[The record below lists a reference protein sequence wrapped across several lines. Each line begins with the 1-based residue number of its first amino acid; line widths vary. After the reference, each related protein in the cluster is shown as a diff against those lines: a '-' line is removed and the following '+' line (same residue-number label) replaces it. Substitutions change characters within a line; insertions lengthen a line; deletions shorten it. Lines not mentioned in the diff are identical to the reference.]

1 MSETPACDLPPA
13 HQNNSNGSSGAV
25 PALRSQ
31 DFESTF
37 ELLLT
42 LVYPSKRVRTSS
54 KKTKNMKPE
63 SDNKGPYDV
72 PINIEWDAFLGVV
85 AEKLMV
91 VPSTLVVTSFKWHWL
106 KPASS
111 PWLPIQD
118 ENGFA
123 SMLKK
128 VKTKSDPY
136 IIVRMQA
143 PIQRKVTATLVFDIE
158 DELDSDLED
167 TNRVSKKVCILS
179 HCSRSVTQF
188 PQAKLD
194 DALEEIVAKL
204 AEKYPPG
211 LCDHHLDLPCFHHR
225 VSDLHFNLDCPRL
238 LVWAQAIKSK
248 RATYKKVPI
257 LSPMF
262 KASLALKFASKNA
275 KKATDSD
282 ITAATNTPPVMQL
295 STFAQGQMPT
305 MPFANFPQYPQ
316 VPFPQMYPQ
325 MPSPLPPFMG
335 YAPSMPYPGNP
346 FVAAGP
352 SMVPMPMKAPRSP
365 PSSPPTANCTVAE
378 FCELYDLGEQAEVGL
393 ERLGFR
399 FGDDLSTVTA
409 DEYAIAGFKPLEW
422 RRVLRA
428 YRKLKHDNHY

>member
-31 DFESTF
+31 DLESTF

-63 SDNKGPYDV
+63 SDNKGPYNV
-72 PINIEWDAFLGVV
+72 PINIEWDAFLRVV

-91 VPSTLVVTSFKWHWL
+91 VPSTLVVTSFEWHWL

-123 SMLKK
+123 SMLQK
-128 VKTKSDPY
+128 VKTN
-136 IIVRMQA
+136 
-143 PIQRKVTATLVFDIE
+143 PIPISSFVCRRRSKERRQQPQYLILRTSLTPIWKILTEFQRRYVFQVIAVG
-158 DELDSDLED
+158 LLLNFHRQNWM
-167 TNRVSKKVCILS
+167 T
-179 HCSRSVTQF
+179 HF
-188 PQAKLD
+188 
-194 DALEEIVAKL
+194 EEVVAKL

-211 LCDHHLDLPCFHHR
+211 LCDQHSDLPCFHHR
-225 VSDLHFNLDCPRL
+225 VSDLHFSLDRPRL
-238 LVWAQAIKSK
+238 LVWAQAIKSE
-248 RATYKKVPI
+248 RATYEKVPFC
-257 LSPMF
+257 LPCSRHHWPSNSHQKMP
-262 KASLALKFASKNA
+262 
-275 KKATDSD
+275 KATDSD
-282 ITAATNTPPVMQL
+282 ITAATNTPPVTQL

-316 VPFPQMYPQ
+316 ALFPQMYPQ
-325 MPSPLPPFMG
+325 MPGPLPPFMG

-378 FCELYDLGEQAEVGL
+378 FASCMTWV
-393 ERLGFR
+393 
-399 FGDDLSTVTA
+399 S
-409 DEYAIAGFKPLEW
+409 
-422 RRVLRA
+422 RRRWG
-428 YRKLKHDNHY
+428 